1 MAGVLLGKEVRKR
14 KTPQEKIAIIQQTM
28 EPGMTVSH
36 VARLHGIQPS
46 LLFKWK
52 KQYQEGSLTA
62 VAAGEDV
69 VPASELAAAIKQINQ
84 LQRLLGKKTME
95 VEILKEAVEYAQSKK
110 MDSACA
116 LVTFGQGIAPVS
128 RVLGVSRA
136 QLTLRMK
143 ASDNKPDKRRQRRD
157 EAADAEVLSRILD
170 ITGDMPAY
178 GYRRVWAIL
187 RRQSRNEGLPFVNA
201 KRVYRIMSEN
211 SLLLLH
217 DKPSRRQRE
226 HKGRISVKESDQRWC
241 SDGFEFGC
249 DDGEKLRVTFVLDCC
264 DREAIDWAASTGG
277 YDKATVQDVMLGAI
291 EKRFGDKVPEQSIQW
306 LTDNGSAYRAHETRR
321 FARELNLKPCTTA
334 ISSPQSNGMA
344 ERFVKTMKEDYI
356 AFMPKPN
363 VITALHNLAVAI
375 EHYNENHPHSALT

>member
-1 MAGVLLGKEVRKR
+1 
-14 KTPQEKIAIIQQTM
+14 
-28 EPGMTVSH
+28 
-36 VARLHGIQPS
+36 
-46 LLFKWK
+46 
-52 KQYQEGSLTA
+52 
-62 VAAGEDV
+62 
-69 VPASELAAAIKQINQ
+69 
-84 LQRLLGKKTME
+84 
-95 VEILKEAVEYAQSKK
+95 

-170 ITGDMPAY
+170 IIGDMPAY

-217 DKPSRRQRE
+217 DKPSRLQRE

-249 DDGEKLRVTFVLDCC
+249 DDGEKVRVTFALDCC

-277 YDKATVQDVMLGAI
+277 YDKATVQDVMSGAI
-291 EKRFGDKVPEQSIQW
+291 EKGFGDKVPEEPIQW
-306 LTDNGSAYRAHETRR
+306 LTDNGSAYRVHETRQ
-321 FARELNLKPCTTA
+321 FARELNLEPCTTA
-334 ISSPQSNGMA
+334 VSSPQSNGMA
-344 ERFVKTMKEDYI
+344 DG
-356 AFMPKPN
+356 
-363 VITALHNLAVAI
+363 
-375 EHYNENHPHSALT
+375 S

>member
-1 MAGVLLGKEVRKR
+1 
-14 KTPQEKIAIIQQTM
+14 
-28 EPGMTVSH
+28 
-36 VARLHGIQPS
+36 
-46 LLFKWK
+46 
-52 KQYQEGSLTA
+52 
-62 VAAGEDV
+62 
-69 VPASELAAAIKQINQ
+69 
-84 LQRLLGKKTME
+84 
-95 VEILKEAVEYAQSKK
+95 

-170 ITGDMPAY
+170 IIGDMPAY

-241 SDGFEFGC
+241 SDGFEFI
-249 DDGEKLRVTFVLDCC
+249 DRNLNPQKIKKYSKMDGY
-264 DREAIDWAASTGG
+264 ST
-277 YDKATVQDVMLGAI
+277 
-291 EKRFGDKVPEQSIQW
+291 RPECRIISI
-306 LTDNGSAYRAHETRR
+306 TNSIAYI
-321 FARELNLKPCTTA
+321 N
-334 ISSPQSNGMA
+334 
-344 ERFVKTMKEDYI
+344 
-356 AFMPKPN
+356 
-363 VITALHNLAVAI
+363 
-375 EHYNENHPHSALT
+375 

>member
-1 MAGVLLGKEVRKR
+1 
-14 KTPQEKIAIIQQTM
+14 
-28 EPGMTVSH
+28 
-36 VARLHGIQPS
+36 
-46 LLFKWK
+46 
-52 KQYQEGSLTA
+52 
-62 VAAGEDV
+62 
-69 VPASELAAAIKQINQ
+69 
-84 LQRLLGKKTME
+84 
-95 VEILKEAVEYAQSKK
+95 
-110 MDSACA
+110 MDGACA

-170 ITGDMPAY
+170 IIGDMPAY

-217 DKPSRRQRE
+217 DKPSRLQRE

-249 DDGEKLRVTFVLDCC
+249 DDGEKVRVTFALDCC

-277 YDKATVQDVMLGAI
+277 YDKATVQDVMSGAI
-291 EKRFGDKVPEQSIQW
+291 EKGFADKVPEEPIQW
-306 LTDNGSAYRAHETRR
+306 LTDNGSAYRAHETRQ
-321 FARELNLKPCTTA
+321 FARELNLEPCTTA
-334 ISSPQSNGMA
+334 VSSPQSNGMA
-344 ERFVKTMKEDYI
+344 DG
-356 AFMPKPN
+356 
-363 VITALHNLAVAI
+363 
-375 EHYNENHPHSALT
+375 S

>member
-1 MAGVLLGKEVRKR
+1 
-14 KTPQEKIAIIQQTM
+14 
-28 EPGMTVSH
+28 MTVYH

-95 VEILKEAVEYAQSKK
+95 VEILKEAVEYAQSRKWI
-110 MDSACA
+110 A
-116 LVTFGQGIAPVS
+116 VTFGQGIAPVS
-128 RVLGVSRA
+128 RVLGVSLA

-170 ITGDMPAY
+170 IIGDMPAY

-226 HKGRISVKESDQRWC
+226 
-241 SDGFEFGC
+241 
-249 DDGEKLRVTFVLDCC
+249 L
-264 DREAIDWAASTGG
+264 
-277 YDKATVQDVMLGAI
+277 KA
-291 EKRFGDKVPEQSIQW
+291 E
-306 LTDNGSAYRAHETRR
+306 YR
-321 FARELNLKPCTTA
+321 
-334 ISSPQSNGMA
+334 
-344 ERFVKTMKEDYI
+344 
-356 AFMPKPN
+356 
-363 VITALHNLAVAI
+363 
-375 EHYNENHPHSALT
+375 

>member
-1 MAGVLLGKEVRKR
+1 
-14 KTPQEKIAIIQQTM
+14 
-28 EPGMTVSH
+28 
-36 VARLHGIQPS
+36 
-46 LLFKWK
+46 
-52 KQYQEGSLTA
+52 
-62 VAAGEDV
+62 
-69 VPASELAAAIKQINQ
+69 
-84 LQRLLGKKTME
+84 
-95 VEILKEAVEYAQSKK
+95 

-170 ITGDMPAY
+170 IIGDMPAY

-277 YDKATVQDVMLGAI
+277 YDKATVQDVMLGV
-291 EKRFGDKVPEQSIQW
+291 KWSTKTGHRVRVFSSIDFPIR
-306 LTDNGSAYRAHETRR
+306 LVVTHHYIRAVLVRCNIQR
-321 FARELNLKPCTTA
+321 YSPLLRELH
-334 ISSPQSNGMA
+334 
-344 ERFVKTMKEDYI
+344 R
-356 AFMPKPN
+356 
-363 VITALHNLAVAI
+363 
-375 EHYNENHPHSALT
+375 

>member
-1 MAGVLLGKEVRKR
+1 
-14 KTPQEKIAIIQQTM
+14 
-28 EPGMTVSH
+28 
-36 VARLHGIQPS
+36 
-46 LLFKWK
+46 
-52 KQYQEGSLTA
+52 
-62 VAAGEDV
+62 
-69 VPASELAAAIKQINQ
+69 
-84 LQRLLGKKTME
+84 
-95 VEILKEAVEYAQSKK
+95 

-143 ASDNKPDKRRQRRD
+143 ASDNKPDKRRPRHD

-170 ITGDMPAY
+170 IIGDMPAY

-217 DKPSRRQRE
+217 DKPSRPQRE

-277 YDKATVQDVMLGAI
+277 YDKATVQDVMSGAA

-306 LTDNGSAYRAHETRR
+306 LTDNGSAYRAHETRQ
-321 FARELNLKPCTTA
+321 FARELNLEPCTTA
-334 ISSPQSNGMA
+334 VSSPQSNGMA

-363 VITALHNLAVAI
+363 VRTALHNLAVAI
-375 EHYNENHPHSALT
+375 EHYNENHPHSALGYRSPQEYRRQRVMLT